1 MEVPTQILMTK
12 RGKHGGPEHLARRGQ
27 SVAMEGIL
35 RKRLRLARSAKP
47 FESLRQGSL
56 SAKTIARTE
65 LARSREFG
73 GRDFFG
79 VWIDSRARHHQRPA
93 IERNLHRR

>member
-12 RGKHGGPEHLARRGQ
+12 RRKHGGREHLARRGQ
-27 SVAMEGIL
+27 SAAMEGIL

-47 FESLRQGSL
+47 SESQRQGSL

-65 LARSREFG
+65 LARGREFG
-73 GRDFFG
+73 GRDLFW